1 MKIGKFKKIAAIG
14 LALTMAI
21 GLLYTSGTVNAVEEN
36 PTEDNGLELNKTAVY
51 KSDGTYDIT
60 LEAYTTGIMES
71 TESTVPSDIVLV
83 LDQSG
88 SMAEQISVTSEAYYS
103 KVAGK
108 NETTIWDLYGFE
120 INNTLEGYDSQRKY
134 FTKIGDKYYPLVIEC
149 EFKEFNITGTTYGIV
164 SLYYIDDLGEKQ
176 LVCTEQ
182 HTYYTLFVPGYF
194 GRHTGYQPD
203 PEPTKIPLE
212 VYQYNENTYRTT
224 KLNALKDTAKNFINQ
239 IKIENEKS
247 DTDIDHRIAVVGFA
261 NGYKWGN
268 QYYHYSNTELFI
280 GPNSF
285 TFDNGAQ
292 SRYNSAFVDPDTALV
307 SIDKLS
313 ADGGTLIQHG
323 IEMANGI
330 FDANQNNDGRK
341 RVVVVLTDGEPGW
354 SGFDSTVADEAIAEA
369 YKSKNIYDATVYT
382 VGMFNGAN
390 ADNYTSNSNRFM
402 HYVSN
407 NYPNAQSMNNN
418 GSRIAEPKYYMSASN
433 ANGLSEIFESIFDD
447 ISKPTIELGPE
458 TIIKDTMSNYF
469 EVVSDDIT
477 VEKVPCTGK
486 NGEDYTF
493 GTASP
498 IGSGITKKVINNGK
512 GVTVTGYN
520 FDDNFVSIDDEGNP
534 HGNMLR
540 ITFTVKPIDG
550 FIGGLSVPTNGADS
564 GLYQNSS
571 ANTPLESFEMPYVDV
586 DLNYDY
592 DVTDQGMYI
601 GNDWKD
607 VQKFLNLDSNSLP
620 QYKIED
626 KPYSLHD
633 SYVNDYVNVVYTIK
647 HGNDTVGTYTVNAGS
662 KQGILD
668 LKDSFDATSFTGTE
682 GFTVTVNVTNKAGQN
697 ASTTDEYEQKDNFA
711 KNAKNANLYVFVPTI
726 NTTDTE
732 IFLGESTDL
741 DDRISVEDN
750 WNCTDSSL
758 TGDKLNTIKK
768 TLTET
773 DKPTLTYTYS
783 PNDNVDTDGNYKPA
797 IKGEHKFEVNVF
809 NGNVNITKFS
819 KFKHAHS
826 DNPNCTEN
834 HFFVVV
840 KDGSITINKSINND
854 HLIDESKGT
863 PIFTYK
869 IEKELDNGEYKL
881 VGYKY
886 ISMEQSGD
894 GWIQKAPINLSGLEK
909 GTYKITELSNLRYEK
924 VKVRVDG
931 TDYHNPI
938 LEVTIDSENSSHT
951 IDYTNKVKSTSYDS
965 DSSVLINKFVLG
977 EDDKVIIQQDRLDQ

>member
-71 TESTVPSDIVLV
+71 TESTVPADIVLV

-88 SMAEQISVTSEAYYS
+88 SMAEEITMTTEAGYDLY
-103 KVAGK
+103 K
-108 NETTIWDLYGFE
+108 NSGHTTISDLYDCRNAGIAISFVRY
-120 INNTLEGYDSQRKY
+120 NQDKKY
-134 FTKIGDKYYPLVIEC
+134 FIKKDGQYYPLEIRQEYEDLVNLNMILSYTDNDGVSHEIAR
-149 EFKEFNITGTTYGIV
+149 EHWDYFLIWYTDNKTTINEDIY
-164 SLYYIDDLGEKQ
+164 
-176 LVCTEQ
+176 
-182 HTYYTLFVPGYF
+182 
-194 GRHTGYQPD
+194 
-203 PEPTKIPLE
+203 
-212 VYQYNENTYRTT
+212 VYSKGTYRTS
-224 KLNALKDTAKNFINQ
+224 KLEALKDTARNFINN
-239 IKIENEKS
+239 IKSENEKS
-247 DTDIDHRIAVVGFA
+247 DVDIDHRIAVVGFA
-261 NGYKWGN
+261 NGGVWQN
-268 QYYHYSNTELFI
+268 QNYNYSNTELFV
-280 GPNSF
+280 GSNSY
-285 TFDNGAQ
+285 TYNNGAQ
-292 SRYNSAFVDPDTALV
+292 RRYREAFVDPDIALN
-307 SIDKLS
+307 SIEELS
-313 ADGGTLIQHG
+313 ADGGTLIQYG

-330 FDANQNNDGRK
+330 FEANQNNDGRK

-354 SGFDSTVADEAIAEA
+354 SGFDSSMANQAIAEA
-369 YKSKNIYDATVYT
+369 YKSKNIYGATVYT

-407 NYPNAQSMNNN
+407 NYPNAQSMNNI
-418 GSRIAEPKYYMSASN
+418 GSRIDEPKYYMSASN

-469 EVVSDDIT
+469 EVDGNDIK
-477 VEKVPCTGK
+477 VETVPCTGK
-486 NGEDYTF
+486 DSNGYTF
-493 GTASP
+493 GTPST
-498 IGSGITKKVINNGK
+498 IESGITKQVINNGK

-520 FDDNFVSIDDEGNP
+520 FDDNFVSIDDKENP

-550 FIGGLSVPTNGADS
+550 FIGGLSVPTNGVDS
-564 GLYQNSS
+564 GLYQNSLVT
-571 ANTPLESFEMPYVDV
+571 TPLESFEMPYVDV

-601 GNDWKD
+601 GNDWKY

-626 KPYSLHD
+626 IPYSLHD

-647 HGNDTVGTYTVNAGS
+647 HGNDTVGTYTVNAGE
-662 KQGILD
+662 KQGTLA
-668 LKDSFDATSFTGTE
+668 LEDSFNATSFTKTE

-697 ASTTDEYEQKDNFA
+697 ASTTDEYEQKNNVVKDA
-711 KNAKNANLYVFVPTI
+711 KTANLYVFVPTL
-726 NTTDTE
+726 NTDDTE

-758 TGDKLNTIKK
+758 TGDKLNTIKN
-768 TLTET
+768 TLT
-773 DKPTLTYTYS
+773 DKPTLTYTYTPS
-783 PNDNVDTDGNYKPA
+783 DNVTNGNYKPTT
-797 IKGEHKFEVNVF
+797 KGKYEFDVTVK
-809 NGNVNITKFS
+809 NGTVDITDFS
-819 KFKHAHS
+819 KFNHVDS
-826 DNPNCTEN
+826 NNPNCTKN

-840 KDGSITINKSINND
+840 KDGSITINKTISND
-854 HLIDESKGT
+854 HLIDESKGN

-869 IEKELDNGEYKL
+869 IEKKLDNGEYKL

-894 GWIQKAPINLSGLEK
+894 DWIQKDSINLSGLEK

-924 VKVRVDG
+924 VKVQVDG
-931 TDYHNPI
+931 SDYNNPI
-938 LEVTIDSENSSHT
+938 LRVTIDSDSPGHT
-951 IDYTNKVKSTSYDS
+951 IDYTNKVKSTSYES
-965 DSSVLINKFVLG
+965 DGSGLINKFESNGGKITVRP
-977 EDDKVIIQQDRLDQ
+977 ERLYDNVTE

>member
-51 KSDGTYDIT
+51 NSDGTYDIT

-88 SMAEQISVTSEAYYS
+88 SMAEQITVTSEAYYS
-103 KVAGK
+103 KVAGE

-120 INNTLEGYDSQRKY
+120 INSTLEGYDSQKTY

-149 EFKEFNITGTTYGIV
+149 EFKEFSITGTTYGIV
-164 SLYYIDDLGEKQ
+164 SLYYIDDSGEKQ
-176 LVCTEQ
+176 LVCTEK
-182 HTYYTLFVPGYF
+182 HTYYTIFVEGYF
-194 GRHTGYQPD
+194 GRDTGYQPD

-268 QYYHYSNTELFI
+268 QYYYYSDTELFI
-280 GPNSF
+280 GSDSYTYGN
-285 TFDNGAQ
+285 DAQ
-292 SRYNSAFVDPDTALV
+292 RKYGQAFVDPDTALN
-307 SIDKLS
+307 SIKELS

-330 FDANQNNDGRK
+330 FEANQNNDGRK

-354 SGFDSTVADEAIAEA
+354 SGFDSSMADQAIAEA
-369 YKSKNIYDATVYT
+369 YKSKNTFGATVYT

-407 NYPNAQSMNNN
+407 NYPNAQGMYNA
-418 GSRIAEPKYYMSASN
+418 GSRIKEPKYYMSASN

-447 ISKPTIELGPE
+447 ISKPTIELGSE

-469 EVVSDDIT
+469 EVVGDDIK

-493 GTASP
+493 GTANP
-498 IGSGITKKVINNGK
+498 IESGITKQVINNGK

-520 FDDNFVSIDDEGNP
+520 FDDNFVSIDDKRNP

-607 VQKFLNLDSNSLP
+607 VQKFLNLDSQGLP
-620 QYKIED
+620 QYKIGNQT
-626 KPYSLHD
+626 YSLND
-633 SYVNDYVNVVYTIK
+633 NYVNDYVDVVYTIK
-647 HGNDTVGTYTVNAGS
+647 HGNDTVGTYTVNAGE
-662 KQGILD
+662 KQGTLD
-668 LKDSFDATSFTGTE
+668 LKNSFDATSFTETE

-697 ASTTDEYEQKDNFA
+697 PSTTDNYEQVDKVVKD
-711 KNAKNANLYVFVPTI
+711 AKNANLYVFVPTL
-726 NTTDTE
+726 NTDDTE

-758 TGDKLNTIKK
+758 TVDKLNTIKN
-768 TLTET
+768 TLT

-783 PNDNVDTDGNYKPA
+783 PNDNVDANGIYKPA
-797 IKGEHKFEVNVF
+797 TKGEHVFEVNVY
-809 NGNVNITKFS
+809 NGKKDITNFS
-819 KFKHAHS
+819 KFKHDHS
-826 DNPNCTEN
+826 DNPNCIEN

-886 ISMEQSGD
+886 ISMEQSGED
-894 GWIQKAPINLSGLEK
+894 WIQKTPINLSGLEK

-924 VKVRVDG
+924 VKVQVDG
-931 TDYHNPI
+931 FDYNNPI
-938 LEVTIDSENSSHT
+938 LRVTIDSDSPSHT

-965 DSSVLINKFVLG
+965 DSSVLINKFVLD
-977 EDDKVIIQQDRLDQ
+977 EDGSVTIQQDRLDQ

>member
-36 PTEDNGLELNKTAVY
+36 PTEDNGLELNKTAVSN
-51 KSDGTYDIT
+51 SDGTYDIT

-71 TESTVPSDIVLV
+71 SESTVPSDIVLV

-88 SMAEQISVTSEAYYS
+88 SMAEEITMTTEVGYELHKQS
-103 KVAGK
+103 
-108 NETTIWDLYGFE
+108 NQTTIKDLYDCKNSSWLISFVTYNQNDKFFIK
-120 INNTLEGYDSQRKY
+120 IN
-134 FTKIGDKYYPLVIEC
+134 DKYYPLQITQHYNDLFHIEM
-149 EFKEFNITGTTYGIV
+149 TL
-164 SLYYIDDLGEKQ
+164 SYIDDEGNSQFIGKENW
-176 LVCTEQ
+176 
-182 HTYYTLFVPGYF
+182 TYYTWWVNDGEF
-194 GRHTGYQPD
+194 T
-203 PEPTKIPLE
+203 IP
-212 VYQYNENTYRTT
+212 YDIYKYNEGTYTT
-224 KLNALKDTAKNFINQ
+224 SKLNALKDTARNFIYN
-239 IKIENEKS
+239 IKSENEKS

-261 NGYKWGN
+261 NGDEWGRN
-268 QYYHYSNTELFI
+268 EYNYSNTELFI
-280 GPNSF
+280 GPNSY
-285 TFDNGAQ
+285 TYGNSAQ
-292 SRYNSAFVDPDTALV
+292 SQYNSAFVDPDTALD
-307 SIDKLS
+307 SIEELS
-313 ADGGTLIQHG
+313 ADGGTLIQYG

-354 SGFDSTVADEAIAEA
+354 SGFDSTMANQAIAEA
-369 YKSKNIYDATVYT
+369 YKSKNIYGATVYT

-469 EVVSDDIT
+469 EVDGNDIK
-477 VEKVPCTGK
+477 VETVPCTGK
-486 NGEDYTF
+486 DSNGYTF
-493 GTASP
+493 GTPST
-498 IGSGITKKVINNGK
+498 IESGITKQVINNGK
-512 GVTVTGYN
+512 GVKVTGYN
-520 FDDNFVSIDDEGNP
+520 FDDNFVSIDDKGNP

-550 FIGGLSVPTNGADS
+550 FIGGLSVPTNGVDS
-564 GLYQNSS
+564 GLYQNSLVT
-571 ANTPLESFEMPYVDV
+571 TPLESFEMPYVDV

-607 VQKFLNLDSNSLP
+607 VQKFLNLDSHSLP

-633 SYVNDYVNVVYTIK
+633 SYVNDYVDVVYTIK
-647 HGNDTVGTYTVNAGS
+647 HGNDTVGTYTVNAGL

-682 GFTVTVNVTNKAGQN
+682 GFTVTVNVTNKARQN
-697 ASTTDEYEQKDNFA
+697 ASTTDEYEQKNNVVKD
-711 KNAKNANLYVFVPTI
+711 AKNANLYVFVPTL
-726 NTTDTE
+726 NTDDTE

-758 TGDKLNTIKK
+758 TGDKLNTIKN
-768 TLTET
+768 TLT
-773 DKPTLTYTYS
+773 DKPTLTYTYTPS
-783 PNDNVDTDGNYKPA
+783 DNVTNGNYKPTT
-797 IKGEHKFEVNVF
+797 KGKYEFDVTVK
-809 NGNVNITKFS
+809 NGTVDITDFS
-819 KFKHAHS
+819 KFNHVDS
-826 DNPNCTEN
+826 NNPNCTKN

-894 GWIQKAPINLSGLEK
+894 DWIQKTPINLSGLEK

-924 VKVRVDG
+924 VKVQVDG
-931 TDYHNPI
+931 SDYDNPI
-938 LEVTIDSENSSHT
+938 LRVTIDSDSPSHT
-951 IDYTNKVKSTSYDS
+951 INYTNKVKSTSYDS
-965 DSSVLINKFVLG
+965 DSSVLINKFVLD
-977 EDDKVIIQQDRLDQ
+977 EDSKVIIQQDRLDQ

>member
-71 TESTVPSDIVLV
+71 TESHVPTDIVLV

-88 SMAEQISVTSEAYYS
+88 SMEEPFTQNVSYEMLPFTGTYSQAYRQQIFDKEGHQLDVSRTWEWGWPTGFKYTFTCSQCGEVHKETVWGFGWTTHVSNNAGLYYRSYHSTEIQKSEALKNSVASFINSVNEDANLYNVDHKIAIVGFASNRGYGNNTEILS
-103 KVAGK
+103 VAG
-108 NETTIWDLYGFE
+108 NNSEYGSGD
-120 INNTLEGYDSQRKY
+120 NDSVGKAIY
-134 FTKIGDKYYPLVIEC
+134 EL
-149 EFKEFNITGTTYGIV
+149 
-164 SLYYIDDLGEKQ
+164 
-176 LVCTEQ
+176 
-182 HTYYTLFVPGYF
+182 
-194 GRHTGYQPD
+194 
-203 PEPTKIPLE
+203 
-212 VYQYNENTYRTT
+212 
-224 KLNALKDTAKNFINQ
+224 
-239 IKIENEKS
+239 S
-247 DTDIDHRIAVVGFA
+247 DTDYKNALVDSNDQILDHAIDAIA
-261 NGYKWGN
+261 
-268 QYYHYSNTELFI
+268 T
-280 GPNSF
+280 
-285 TFDNGAQ
+285 NGAT
-292 SRYNSAFVDPDTALV
+292 R
-307 SIDKLS
+307 
-313 ADGGTLIQHG
+313 ADLGM
-323 IEMANGI
+323 EMAKKI
-330 FDANQNNDGRK
+330 LDANPSTDRNK
-341 RVVVVLTDGEPGW
+341 VVVMFTDGEPT
-354 SGFDSTVADEAIAEA
+354 SGSSFETEVANDAIR
-369 YKSKNIYDATVYT
+369 YSKNIKDNGAKVYT
-382 VGMFNGAN
+382 IGIFTNAN
-390 ADNYTSNSNRFM
+390 PNDNSSSNRYMNYTSS
-402 HYVSN
+402 
-407 NYPNAQSMNNN
+407 NYPEAQNMSNY
-418 GSRIAEPKYYMSASN
+418 GDKIDSKYYLAASDVDELN
-433 ANGLSEIFESIFDD
+433 KVFESISQD

-477 VEKVPCTGK
+477 VEKVPCIGK

-493 GTASP
+493 GKASP
-498 IGSGITKKVINNGK
+498 IGSGITKQVINNGK

-520 FDDNFVSIDDEGNP
+520 FDDNFVSIDNEGNP

-571 ANTPLESFEMPYVDV
+571 TNKPLESFEMPYVDV

-607 VQKFLNLDSNSLP
+607 IQKFLDLDSNSLP
-620 QYKIED
+620 QYKIEN

-633 SYVNDYVNVVYTIK
+633 SYVNDYVDVVYTIK
-647 HGNDTVGTYTVNAGS
+647 HGNDTVGTYTVKAGS

-682 GFTVTVNVTNKAGQN
+682 VFTVTVNVTNKAGQN
-697 ASTTDEYEQKDNFA
+697 ASTTDEYEQKVNVA
-711 KNAKNANLYVFVPTI
+711 KNAKHANLYVFVPTI
-726 NTTDTE
+726 NTTDIE
-732 IFLGESTDL
+732 KFLGESTNL
-741 DDRISVEDN
+741 NDRISVEDN
-750 WNCTDSSL
+750 WNCTDTSL
-758 TGDKLNTIKK
+758 AGDKLNTIKN
-768 TLTET
+768 TLT

-783 PNDNVDTDGNYKPA
+783 PNNNVDIDGNYKPA
-797 IKGEHKFEVNVF
+797 TKGEHEFEVNVY
-809 NGNVNITKFS
+809 NGKVNITQYS
-819 KFKHAHS
+819 KFKHSHS
-826 DNPNCTEN
+826 NNPSCTQN

-894 GWIQKAPINLSGLEK
+894 DWIQKTPINLSGLEK

-924 VKVRVDG
+924 VKVQVDG
-931 TDYHNPI
+931 SDYDNPI
-938 LEVTIDSENSSHT
+938 LRVTIDSDSPSHT
-951 IDYTNKVKSTSYDS
+951 INYTNKVKSTSYDS
-965 DSSVLINKFVLG
+965 DSSVLINKFVLD
-977 EDDKVIIQQDRLDQ
+977 EDSKVIIQQDRLDQ